1 MTTHAIG
8 SGEEHP
14 AARLELLE
22 AEKGLTRRADIAVD

>member
-14 AARLELLE
+14 AAPLELLE
-22 AEKGLTRRADIAVD
+22 AEKDLTRRADIAVD

>member
-1 MTTHAIG
+1 MTAHAIG

-22 AEKGLTRRADIAVD
+22 ADKDLAPRADIAVD

>member
-22 AEKGLTRRADIAVD
+22 AEKDPTRRADIAVD